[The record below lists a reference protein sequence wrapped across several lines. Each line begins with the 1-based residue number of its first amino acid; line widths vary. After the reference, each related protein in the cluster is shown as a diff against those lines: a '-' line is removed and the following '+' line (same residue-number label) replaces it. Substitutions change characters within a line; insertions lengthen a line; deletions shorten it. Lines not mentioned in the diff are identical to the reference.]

1 MPSSFFGSLRVF
13 KTYQDAMALV
23 GKYEKP
29 DMFIT
34 VTCNLSWTEIQNELL
49 PSQTAQDR
57 PDLVIK
63 ISRSKYEELKKD
75 VYDKGVLS
83 KVIAHVHVVE
93 FQKRGLP
100 HVHMFIIVD
109 ENEKLNSLEDYDCVV
124 RAKIPNEQEELE
136 LYNTVVRHMIPG
148 PCGSLNPSSPMYEA
162 W

>member
-1 MPSSFFGSLRVF
+1 MYDTGVFG
-13 KTYQDAMALV
+13 
-23 GKYEKP
+23 
-29 DMFIT
+29 
-34 VTCNLSWTEIQNELL
+34 
-49 PSQTAQDR
+49 
-57 PDLVIK
+57 
-63 ISRSKYEELKKD
+63 
-75 VYDKGVLS
+75 

-136 LYNTVVRHMIPG
+136 LYNTVVRHMIHG